1 MANSYHM
8 EALRKQRLLDRKNE
22 ALRRLEKQGTDLT
35 KDAVMDGYLSK
46 QTPKESPLIT
56 DEGQFNQQRCHLPMF
71 RVNEEGLKNRYRNRQ
86 ELAPHCDKA
95 FALLYPGN
103 DNSDYTCDVNQNNR
117 RMNIMSDKYNIL
129 NKVNGPFHVQV
140 LRQTPE

>member
-56 DEGQFNQQRCHLPMF
+56 DEGQFNQQRQNHESLLAKNLRKGFDFSQNRKHRLENESIPNLPPPTI
-71 RVNEEGLKNRYRNRQ
+71 
-86 ELAPHCDKA
+86 LAIQRDHVYK
-95 FALLYPGN
+95 
-103 DNSDYTCDVNQNNR
+103 
-117 RMNIMSDKYNIL
+117 I
-129 NKVNGPFHVQV
+129 FH
-140 LRQTPE
+140 PYDFHS

>member
-56 DEGQFNQQRCHLPMF
+56 DEGQFNQQRSSNSSYQYMSTLPREEGVVFGEVVHDPNFKYRILKSAGSAPVHVDPIHKIMYPDPCHLECSVMDWKGT
-71 RVNEEGLKNRYRNRQ
+71 E
-86 ELAPHCDKA
+86 
-95 FALLYPGN
+95 
-103 DNSDYTCDVNQNNR
+103 
-117 RMNIMSDKYNIL
+117 
-129 NKVNGPFHVQV
+129 
-140 LRQTPE
+140 

>member
-56 DEGQFNQQRCHLPMF
+56 DEGQFNQQRNQGRNGHNCHKHINYSNVASDTIYPILHPKPVFKVPVPELPC
-71 RVNEEGLKNRYRNRQ
+71 RK
-86 ELAPHCDKA
+86 PH
-95 FALLYPGN
+95 F
-103 DNSDYTCDVNQNNR
+103 
-117 RMNIMSDKYNIL
+117 
-129 NKVNGPFHVQV
+129 KV
-140 LRQTPE
+140 

>member
-56 DEGQFNQQRCHLPMF
+56 DEGQFNQQRSVLSWIGK
-71 RVNEEGLKNRYRNRQ
+71 ERNRRQ
-86 ELAPHCDKA
+86 YDHSRDGPILPNTWTSLKKELQFREATTSLFGA
-95 FALLYPGN
+95 SA
-103 DNSDYTCDVNQNNR
+103 V
-117 RMNIMSDKYNIL
+117 RMKFNCSS
-129 NKVNGPFHVQV
+129 
-140 LRQTPE
+140 